1 MTRSCA
7 CAILAVAFVVPTSFA
22 QTDEDILQDLA
33 ALTLRK
39 VRVAKLE
46 TENARLRSSVAD
58 QNAQEPDSHIRALLD
73 RVPQRATTVNSAA
86 NPVTLSGEFRFWTGG
101 FS

>member
-58 QNAQEPDSHIRALLD
+58 QNAQELERQISALTD
-73 RVPQRATTVNSAA
+73 R
-86 NPVTLSGEFRFWTGG
+86 PVLHDPLVDQHRLHHVLSFVL
-101 FS
+101 SIS